1 MPHSYP
7 YPSAQTASAVTVTT
21 STSKTGGEANQGE
34 NRITGYQITFRGLIG
49 VLERVTVEGS
59 QPDLDRISVFH
70 KTHLNKKQTL
80 HDPHKHKL

>member
-7 YPSAQTASAVTVTT
+7 YPSAQTATAAIVATN
-21 STSKTGGEANQGE
+21 TSKTGGEANQEE
-34 NRITGYQITFRGLIG
+34 NRITGYQTISQELID
-49 VLERVTVEGS
+49 VFEDATVEGS